1 MATSEAASKNLRLN
15 NSATAPKPPSS
26 GSQEILIEVITM
38 AANPADYKLSELLW
52 PILSRLL
59 TPKPAS
65 PGLDFC
71 GRVVFLPEGSKEE
84 DPGHDPLHQGQL
96 VFGRLDYPYQ
106 FGTLGQFI
114 KAPRS
119 GVVPLPDGVDVDHA
133 AAIGTHGVPK
143 LSSIAKILGCHTVV
157 SCSGA
162 NAELCQ
168 SLGADEIIDYTKCNL
183 SQTLK
188 SSGQVFD
195 LLVDNVSK
203 PHDLYKAANHFLKK
217 KGHFVQVAASD
228 DSLKGVFV
236 MLSRWLLPSFLGGGR
251 HPWRFLQC
259 KNDLNALVQIGQ
271 WVKEE
276 KLKVLIDSTFEYE
289 DAPEAYVK
297 LRTFRTRGKI
307 VIHVTDRP
315 QVKS

>member
-1 MATSEAASKNLRLN
+1 MAIATEEAAAAGSRPLPPTMKAWQYGNERGGLKNLRLN
-15 NSATAPKPPSS
+15 NSATPPKPTTS
-26 GSQEILIEVITM
+26 GSQEILIEVISM

-71 GRVVFLPEGSKEE
+71 GRVAFLPEGLKEE
-84 DPGHDPLHQGQL
+84 DPGHEPLHQGQL
-96 VFGRLDYPYQ
+96 VFGCLDYPYQ

-119 GVVPLPDGVDVDHA
+119 GVVPLPDGVDVDPA
-133 AAIGTHGVPK
+133 AAIGTAALTAYQSLAPYVEEGSKVFINGGSGGVGTFTIQ
-143 LSSIAKILGCHTVV
+143 IAKILSCHTVV

-188 SSGQVFD
+188 SRGQVFD
-195 LLVDNVSK
+195 LVVDNVSK

-217 KGHFVQVAASD
+217 KAHFVQVATSD

-236 MLSRWLLPSFLGGGR
+236 MLSR
-251 HPWRFLQC
+251 
-259 KNDLNALVQIGQ
+259 
-271 WVKEE
+271 
-276 KLKVLIDSTFEYE
+276 
-289 DAPEAYVK
+289 
-297 LRTFRTRGKI
+297 
-307 VIHVTDRP
+307 
-315 QVKS
+315 